1 MKFPTADCTTVGQS
15 VKWSSRKKEKKNI
28 HTLPGSGDAPP
39 TSLSSLDSKTK
50 TKQIKRHS
58 NISRYFSY
66 RYLNCLKILPYVRVP
81 HANYPAHPLFFW
93 NFWGQ
98 WTLHG
103 GVFMPP
109 NPHWLSLTRTHLRI
123 HETTTQKPRKR
134 SAMTY
139 LNIGAV
145 TSLGTSA
152 QPIAADFVFSLQG
165 LSM

>member
-1 MKFPTADCTTVGQS
+1 M
-15 VKWSSRKKEKKNI
+15 
-28 HTLPGSGDAPP
+28 
-39 TSLSSLDSKTK
+39 
-50 TKQIKRHS
+50 
-58 NISRYFSY
+58 
-66 RYLNCLKILPYVRVP
+66 P
-81 HANYPAHPLFFW
+81 HANYPAHPLFLETSEV
-93 NFWGQ
+93 NE
-98 WTLHG
+98 LYMV
-103 GVFMPP
+103 VFLCLQIPTDS
-109 NPHWLSLTRTHLRI
+109 LSLTRTHLRI